1 MRNRGG
7 TPLLQPRLLSRYP
20 QEVTFDAKLLVE
32 RLTALT
38 VGEPASRWLVAFSGG
53 VDSTVLLHALSS
65 TREQHRV
72 EIIAIHVDHG
82 LHADSRAWENHCRQ
96 FAEDLGIVYI
106 SRQVTVNA
114 DLRSG
119 QEAAARQARYAV
131 LQTLVNDSDC
141 LLSAHHEEDQAETL
155 LLNLMRG
162 SGVAGLA
169 GIGVAQ
175 KFGHGRLLRPLLGV
189 SGEAIQDYAK
199 RHELSWIEDPTNVDT
214 RFDRNFLRKEIVPRL
229 ASRWPA
235 VSARLT
241 QSADLASEASALLRE
256 LADIDL
262 ASAGSPERL
271 DLQAV
276 RLLRPERQRNLLRQ
290 AVSSCGLPPP
300 PATRLYQAVHELIP
314 AREDAQPLVQWPGA
328 ELRRYRNH
336 LYVMPAI
343 ASLPEEPAQDL
354 RPGESLDL
362 GPGMGQLVLSPDID
376 GGIDPELAS
385 AGLQVRYRHGGEE
398 IRPAGHECTHK
409 LKKLLQQEGIVPW
422 MRERLPLLYSGDDL
436 VAVADLWIAKDCSH
450 EAGFGVSWRDKS
462 ALN

>member
-1 MRNRGG
+1 M
-7 TPLLQPRLLSRYP
+7 TFEPEFLL
-20 QEVTFDAKLLVE
+20 D

-38 VGEPASRWLVAFSGG
+38 VDEPALRWLVAFSGG
-53 VDSTVLLHALSS
+53 IDSTVLLHALSS
-65 TREQHRV
+65 SRQQHQT

-82 LHADSRAWENHCRQ
+82 LHPDSQQWQMHCQQ
-96 FAEDLGIVYI
+96 FAEQLEVSYI
-106 SRQVTVNA
+106 SKRVIVDD

-119 QEAAARQARYAV
+119 PEAAARQARYAV
-131 LQTLVNDSDC
+131 LQTLVSAGDC

-162 SGVAGLA
+162 SGLAGLA
-169 GIGVAQ
+169 GIGAAQ
-175 KFGHGRLLRPLLGV
+175 KFGQGRLLRPLLGV

-199 RHELSWIEDPTNVDT
+199 RHELRWIEDPSNVDT
-214 RFDRNFLRKEIVPRL
+214 RFDRNFLRQEIVPLL

-235 VSARLT
+235 VSARLK

-262 ASAGSPERL
+262 AAAGSPQRL
-271 DLQAV
+271 DLESL
-276 RLLRPERQRNLLRQ
+276 RLLRQERQRNLLRR
-290 AVSSCGLPPP
+290 AISLCGLPPP

-314 AREDAQPLVQWPGA
+314 AREDAQPLVAWPGA

-343 ASLPEEPAQDL
+343 ARLPEEPSRLL
-354 RPGESLDL
+354 RPEEPLDL
-362 GPGMGQLVLSPDID
+362 GSGMGQLVLSPDVG
-376 GGIDPELAS
+376 GGINPELAH
-385 AGLQVRYRHGGEE
+385 AGLRIRYRHGGEE
-398 IRPAGHECTHK
+398 IRPAGHECTRK

-422 MRERLPLLYSGDDL
+422 MRERLPLLYAGDDL
-436 VAVADLWIAKDCSH
+436 VAVADLWVAKDCSH

>member
-1 MRNRGG
+1 M
-7 TPLLQPRLLSRYP
+7 TFEPEFLL
-20 QEVTFDAKLLVE
+20 D

-38 VGEPASRWLVAFSGG
+38 VDEPALRWLVAFSGG
-53 VDSTVLLHALSS
+53 IDSTVLLHALSS
-65 TREQHRV
+65 SRQQHQT

-82 LHADSRAWENHCRQ
+82 LHPDSQQWQMHCQQ
-96 FAEDLGIVYI
+96 FAEQLEVSYI
-106 SRQVTVNA
+106 SKRVIVDD

-119 QEAAARQARYAV
+119 PEAAARQARYAV
-131 LQTLVNDSDC
+131 LQTLVSAGDC

-162 SGVAGLA
+162 SGLAGLA
-169 GIGVAQ
+169 GIGAAQ
-175 KFGHGRLLRPLLGV
+175 KFGQGRLLRPLLGV

-199 RHELSWIEDPTNVDT
+199 RHELRWIEDPSNVDT
-214 RFDRNFLRKEIVPRL
+214 RFDRNFLRQEIVPLL

-235 VSARLT
+235 VSARLK

-262 ASAGSPERL
+262 AAAGSPQRL
-271 DLQAV
+271 DLESL
-276 RLLRPERQRNLLRQ
+276 RLLRQERQRNLLRR
-290 AVSSCGLPPP
+290 AISLCGLPPP

-314 AREDAQPLVQWPGA
+314 AREDAQPLVAWPGA

-343 ASLPEEPAQDL
+343 ARLPEEPSRLL
-354 RPGESLDL
+354 RPEEPLDL
-362 GPGMGQLVLSPDID
+362 GSGMGQLVLSPDVG
-376 GGIDPELAS
+376 GGINPELAH
-385 AGLQVRYRHGGEE
+385 AGLRIRYRHGGEE

-422 MRERLPLLYSGDDL
+422 MRERLPLLYAGDDL
-436 VAVADLWIAKDCSH
+436 VAVADLWVAKDCSH

>member
-1 MRNRGG
+1 
-7 TPLLQPRLLSRYP
+7 
-20 QEVTFDAKLLVE
+20 VTFEPEFLLE

-38 VGEPASRWLVAFSGG
+38 VDEPALRWLVAFSGG
-53 VDSTVLLHALSS
+53 IDSTVLLHALSS
-65 TREQHRV
+65 SRQQHQT

-82 LHADSRAWENHCRQ
+82 LHPDSQQWQMHCQQ
-96 FAEDLGIVYI
+96 FAEQLEVSYI
-106 SRQVTVNA
+106 SKRVIVDD

-119 QEAAARQARYAV
+119 PEAAARQARYAV
-131 LQTLVNDSDC
+131 LQTLVSAGDC

-162 SGVAGLA
+162 SGLAGLA
-169 GIGVAQ
+169 GIGAAQ
-175 KFGHGRLLRPLLGV
+175 KFGQGRLLRPLLGV

-199 RHELSWIEDPTNVDT
+199 RHELRWIEDPSNVDT
-214 RFDRNFLRKEIVPRL
+214 RFDRNFLRQEIVPLL

-235 VSARLT
+235 VSARLK

-262 ASAGSPERL
+262 AAAGSPQRL
-271 DLQAV
+271 DLESL
-276 RLLRPERQRNLLRQ
+276 RLLRQERQRNLLRR
-290 AVSSCGLPPP
+290 AISLCGLPPP

-314 AREDAQPLVQWPGA
+314 AREDAQPLVAWPGA

-343 ASLPEEPAQDL
+343 ARLPEEPSRLL
-354 RPGESLDL
+354 RPEEPLDL
-362 GPGMGQLVLSPDID
+362 GSGMGQLVLSPDVG
-376 GGIDPELAS
+376 GGINPELAH
-385 AGLQVRYRHGGEE
+385 AGLRIRYRHGGEE

-422 MRERLPLLYSGDDL
+422 MRERLPLLYAGDDL
-436 VAVADLWIAKDCSH
+436 VAVADLWVAKDCSH

>member
-1 MRNRGG
+1 M
-7 TPLLQPRLLSRYP
+7 
-20 QEVTFDAKLLVE
+20 TFDSEFLIE

-38 VGEPASRWLVAFSGG
+38 TGEPASRWLVAFSGG
-53 VDSTVLLHALSS
+53 IDSTVLLHALSTAS
-65 TREQHRV
+65 DHTQAEV
-72 EIIAIHVDHG
+72 IAIHVDHG
-82 LHADSRAWENHCRQ
+82 LHVDSRAWENHCRQ
-96 FAEDLGIVYI
+96 FAEDLGVAYI
-106 SRQVTVNA
+106 SRQVTVDG

-119 QEAAARQARYAV
+119 PEAAARQARYAV

-162 SGVAGLA
+162 SGIAGLA
-169 GIGVAQ
+169 GIGAAQ

-199 RHELSWIEDPTNVDT
+199 RHKLSWIEDPTNVDT
-214 RFDRNFLRKEIVPRL
+214 RFDRNFLRQEIVPRL

-241 QSADLASEASALLRE
+241 QSADLAGEASALLRE

-262 ASAGSPERL
+262 VAAGSPERL

-276 RLLRPERQRNLLRQ
+276 RRLGPERQRNLLRQ
-290 AVSSCGLPPP
+290 AVSLCGLPPP

-354 RPGESLDL
+354 RPGEPLDL

-398 IRPAGHECTHK
+398 IRPAGHDCTHK

-422 MRERLPLLYSGDDL
+422 MRERLPLLYADDKL
-436 VAVADLWIAKDCSH
+436 VAVADLWIAKKCSQD
-450 EAGFGVSWRDKS
+450 AGFGVSWQDKS
-462 ALN
+462 PLH